1 MPRSILIVDDHPL
14 VSTALTLAARAAD
27 PEVRVDTAAT
37 LAEAEA
43 RGRGDQPTLVL
54 LDLMLPDAQGFAGLA
69 LLRALWPGTPVAI
82 VSSRDEEAVRSRA
95 LGLGAAGFIPK
106 SAPMDRMVL
115 AIRALLTRGRWPADD
130 APAAPAPRDGA
141 NGSEAGGREAADRI
155 GTLSAAQLRVLRAV
169 ANGAQNKRIAYD
181 LDLAEAT
188 VKSHLAAIFRK
199 LGVGNRTQ
207 AVLALR
213 AYDVDEVGAA

>member
-1 MPRSILIVDDHPL
+1 MPHSILIVDDHPL
-14 VSTALTLAARAAD
+14 VSTALALAARAAD
-27 PEVRVDTAAT
+27 PQVRVDTAAT

-43 RGRGDQPTLVL
+43 RGRGDPPSVVL

-82 VSSRDEEAVRSRA
+82 VSSRDEEAVASRA
-95 LGLGAAGFIPK
+95 VALGAAGFIPK
-106 SAPMDRMVL
+106 SAPMDRMVG
-115 AIRALLTRGRWPADD
+115 AIRALLTRGRWPADG
-130 APAAPAPRDGA
+130 APAEPAPRGSPGDGH
-141 NGSEAGGREAADRI
+141 GAAERI

-169 ANGAQNKRIAYD
+169 AGGAQNKRIAFD

-199 LGVGNRTQ
+199 LGVANRTQ

-213 AYDVDEVGAA
+213 AYDVDEVGA